1 MRKAWMGA
9 ALGALALGGC
19 TAADHPRTEAPPPA
33 PHYVAMGS
41 SFAAG
46 PGVTQS
52 ADSPPN
58 RCTRS
63 ADNFAHQLARKR
75 GLELVDVSCG
85 GATTEHILGPWA
97 ELPPQI
103 DALTAD
109 TALVTI
115 TIGGNDLGYI
125 GSLMTDSC
133 NVQSQQGKPRLPI
146 CEMMIA
152 YAAKNAPGNTQQR
165 LAVPAPTEE
174 GWRRTEERM
183 ERIAQEVHRR
193 SPNARLI
200 FVDYFTVLPES
211 GLCDQTPLSAEIATR
226 GRAIAARLADLT
238 AAVAR
243 RTGAG
248 LIKASVLSR
257 DHDACSAT
265 PWITGF
271 LPPSGAPDGMAFA
284 PYHPN
289 LAGMTGV
296 AEALDRELTRKG
308 WKGQAAGRS
317 R

>member
-1 MRKAWMGA
+1 MRKAGMGI
-9 ALGALALGGC
+9 ALGALALGAC
-19 TAADHPRTEAPPPA
+19 TPAERPRAAAPPPA
-33 PHYVAMGS
+33 PVYVAMGS

-46 PGVTQS
+46 PGVTHS
-52 ADSPPN
+52 ADTPPN

-75 GLELVDVSCG
+75 GLALVDVSCG
-85 GATTEHILGPWA
+85 GATTEHISGPWA

-125 GSLMTDSC
+125 GSLMVDSC
-133 NVQSQQGKPRLPI
+133 EVESRQGNPRLPV
-146 CEMMIA
+146 CDAVIA
-152 YAAKNAPGNTQQR
+152 FAAKSAPGTQR
-165 LAVPAPTEE
+165 IVVPAPTEE
-174 GWRRTEERM
+174 GWRATEERM
-183 ERIAQEVHRR
+183 ERIAQEIRR
-193 SPNARLI
+193 RAPHARLI
-200 FVDYFTVLPES
+200 FIDYFTVLPEDR
-211 GLCDQTPLSAEIATR
+211 LCDQTPLSAEIVAR
-226 GRAIAARLADLT
+226 GRAIATRLADMT

-248 LIKASVLSR
+248 LIRASALSR
-257 DHDACSAT
+257 GHDACSAT
-265 PWITGF
+265 PWVSGF
-271 LPPSGAPDGMAFA
+271 TPPSDRPDGVGFA

-296 AEALDRELTRKG
+296 TEALDRELTREG
-308 WKGQAAGRS
+308 WSGQAAGRS